1 MEMHLGINKRL
12 KNIFILLFGSL
23 FSLIAITGKFKLD
36 CIFKKL
42 FGVCCPGCGLTRS
55 LRALLRFDIIS
66 SFKYNIF
73 GPILF
78 IIIVIGSIFLII
90 DIIYNKDNTIK
101 YGYIILGKYYYII
114 IICLII
120 SMIINNIRGI

>member
-1 MEMHLGINKRL
+1 MKRL
-12 KNIFILLFGSL
+12 INIVILLFSSL
-23 FSLIAITGKFKLD
+23 FAITVLSGKIKVDCLFKRILG
-36 CIFKKL
+36 IS
-42 FGVCCPGCGLTRS
+42 CPGCGLTRS
-55 LRALLRFDIIS
+55 IKSDIIT

-78 IIIVIGSIFLII
+78 ILFIVSIIFLIRY
-90 DIIYNKDNTIK
+90 IIKNEDKTIK
-101 YGYIILGKYYYII
+101 YIYKLFSKYYYII

>member
-1 MEMHLGINKRL
+1 MKRI
-12 KNIFILLFGSL
+12 KNIIILFNISL
-23 FSLIAITGKFKLD
+23 FVFICISGDFKLN
-36 CIFKKL
+36 CVFKKI
-42 FGVCCPGCGLTRS
+42 FGISCPACGLTRS
-55 LRALLRFDIIS
+55 IKSLLKLDIIT

-78 IIIVIGSIFLII
+78 LLFVIFIIFMFR
-90 DIIYNKDNTIK
+90 DIIKNEDNTIK
-101 YGYIILGKYYYII
+101 CTYKLLAKYYYII

>member
-1 MEMHLGINKRL
+1 MKRL
-12 KNIFILLFGSL
+12 INIVILLFSSL
-23 FSLIAITGKFKLD
+23 FAITVLSGKIKVDCLFKRILG
-36 CIFKKL
+36 IS
-42 FGVCCPGCGLTRS
+42 CPGCGLTRS
-55 LRALLRFDIIS
+55 IKSFIKLDIIT

-78 IIIVIGSIFLII
+78 ILFIVSIIFLIR
-90 DIIYNKDNTIK
+90 DIIKNEDKTIK
-101 YGYIILGKYYYII
+101 YIYKLFSKYYYII